1 MSSEPREVSGS
12 TVTILLHF
20 VRQQDGDQAV
30 TEVLARAGVD
40 QSAETLQETSNWIGY
55 DTAVRLC
62 EAATSVLG
70 DPHAMV
76 NAAATLRA
84 HGLHPAIVPL
94 LSAFGSPREVYRRLP
109 RAMPKITT
117 ALTMDVAGVGA
128 TGVTIQLRLRDGYN
142 PSRLI
147 CEFAQGML
155 SSLPTIFGLPR
166 ARIVHERC
174 QSDGYPA
181 CVYELTWST
190 RRRWWSSRSHQGAAD
205 DASLAARR
213 DQAQAFQLA
222 AADLVSSDD
231 VEEVLAR
238 IVSRAAAAILAP
250 SYLLVVEATGGG
262 DPLVRCHGLDDE
274 RAADLASRLLG
285 GDDLGDFAVVV
296 DVASRRKVHGR
307 LAALYPPGHRAMDGD
322 RSLLE
327 AYARHAAAAL
337 DLLTALDESRRE
349 GARASALLT
358 LAHVLAMTDSATEV
372 AEVVA
377 AALPGIV
384 GCRSSTVLAWDS
396 GSGALQAI
404 AAAGFEPAQHDLL
417 LSTPI
422 EAAQTPELVDLLT
435 HHRPVLLTASAASP
449 RLASLLRAVGSSSL
463 VAVPLLAGD
472 TLMGVVTAAWDSE
485 AGLDLTSDALVRIE
499 GVSDQA
505 ATALQNARL
514 LSTVRH
520 QSLHDSLTG
529 LPNRVL
535 FALEL
540 DATLQAGLPG
550 TATAVMFC
558 DLDNFKQVNDDLG
571 HGAGDELLRQV
582 AARLRALVRLGDTIG
597 RLGGDEFAIVIN
609 NVPGRTTVNEL
620 AHRIVE
626 SLNVPFHIAGHD
638 LRITTSVGVALHT
651 GPHGRGERLLASADT
666 AMYAAKRQGRN
677 QVAFAGV
684 TSHTRTGP
692 SLQTEL
698 IAALDRNEMRLH
710 YQPVVDISGTGA
722 GQVVGVE
729 ALIRWDHPRLGLLSP
744 GAFLPLAE
752 ELGLITELDL
762 WVAGTACAHLAEWP
776 RLGGRALHMAVNL
789 ASATLGDP
797 RLLATVRTALNRNHL
812 APDRLVLEL
821 VESRSL
827 VDLPG
832 VVERL
837 TELRRLGVRI
847 SLDDFGTGFST
858 LTWLSTLPVDQIKID
873 RTFITTLPDG
883 ESLAL
888 VRGVLALARELDI
901 EVVAEGVET
910 PDQLDALRTAGCN
923 LVQGYLLGRP
933 APDPFHPAEPTP
945 APVSPNPTPEPP
957 GLPRSSPGSAH
968 PSPARRSTDDVL
980 ALEPPP
986 GQGEEH

>member
-1 MSSEPREVSGS
+1 MASEPREVSGAA
-12 TVTILLHF
+12 VTILLRF
-20 VRQQDGDQAV
+20 VREQGGDQAV
-30 TEVLARAGVD
+30 AEVLARAGVD
-40 QSAETLQETSNWIGY
+40 QSAEMLQEASNWIGY

-70 DPHAMV
+70 GPRTMF
-76 NAAATLRA
+76 NAGATTA
-84 HGLHPAIVPL
+84 THGLHPWMPALRV
-94 LSAFGSPREVYRRLP
+94 FVSPREVYRLAP
-109 RAMPKITT
+109 RAMPKVTT
-117 ALTMDVAGVGA
+117 ALTMDVREVGA
-128 TGVTIQLRLRDGYN
+128 ASVTIELRLHDGYR
-142 PSRLI
+142 PSQLI
-147 CEFAQGML
+147 CEFAQGMFTA
-155 SSLPTIFGLPR
+155 LPTMFGLPP
-166 ARIVHERC
+166 ARLVHERC
-174 QSDGYPA
+174 QSDGYPD
-181 CVYELTWST
+181 CVYELTWSP
-190 RRRWWSSRSHQGAAD
+190 RRRWWIPRSRTAAAND
-205 DASLAARR
+205 VSLAARR

-231 VEEVLAR
+231 VEEVLER

-250 SYLLVVEATGGG
+250 AYLLVVQAAGGS

-274 RAADLASRLLG
+274 RATDLAGRLLG
-285 GDDLGDFAVVV
+285 GEDLGDFAVVV
-296 DVASRRKVHGR
+296 DVASGRNVHGR
-307 LAALYPPGHRAMDGD
+307 LAALYPPGHRGIDGD
-322 RSLLE
+322 KSLLE
-327 AYARHAAAAL
+327 AYAQHAAAAL

-358 LAHVLAMTDSATEV
+358 LAHALAMTASATEV

-384 GCRSSTVLAWDS
+384 GCQSSTFLVWDS
-396 GSGALQAI
+396 GSGELQAI
-404 AAAGFEPAQHDLL
+404 SAAGFEPAQHDLL
-417 LSTPI
+417 LATPI
-422 EAAQTPELVDLLT
+422 RAAQTPELIELLT

-449 RLASLLRAVGSSSL
+449 ELASLLRAVGSQSV

-472 TLMGVVTAAWDSE
+472 TLMGVVTASWDSE
-485 AGLDLTSDALVRIE
+485 VRLDLTSDALVRIE

-514 LSTVRH
+514 LSTVRY

-535 FALEL
+535 FAHEL

-550 TATAVMFC
+550 TTTAVMFC
-558 DLDNFKQVNDDLG
+558 DLDNFKQVNDDYG

-582 AARLRALVRLGDTIG
+582 AARLRALVRPGDTIG
-597 RLGGDEFAIVIN
+597 RLGGDEFAIVMN
-609 NVPGRTTVNEL
+609 AASGRKSANDL

-626 SLNVPFHIAGHD
+626 SLTVPFHIAGND
-638 LRITTSVGVALHT
+638 LRITVSVGVALQT
-651 GPHGRGERLLASADT
+651 GPDGRGERLLAASDT
-666 AMYAAKRQGRN
+666 AMYAAKRMGRN
-677 QVAFAGV
+677 QVAFAGE
-684 TSHTRTGP
+684 TTHTRTGP
-692 SLQTEL
+692 SLQAEL
-698 IAALDRNEMRLH
+698 MAALESNEMRLH

-722 GQVVGVE
+722 GQVVGAE
-729 ALIRWDHPRLGLLSP
+729 ALIRWDHPRLGLLPP

-752 ELGLITELDL
+752 EIGLITELDL
-762 WVAGTACAHLAEWP
+762 WVAGTACAHVVGWP
-776 RLGGRALHMAVNL
+776 PLGGRTLHVAVNL

-797 RLLATVRTALNRNHL
+797 RLLPTVRAALNRNHL
-812 APDRLVLEL
+812 TPDRLVLEV

-837 TELRRLGVRI
+837 TELRRIGVRI
-847 SLDDFGTGFST
+847 SLDDFGTGYST

-873 RTFITTLPDG
+873 RTFITTLPDD

-910 PDQLDALRTAGCN
+910 PDQLDALRTAGCT

-945 APVSPNPTPEPP
+945 APVSPNPTREPP

-980 ALEPPP
+980 ALKPPP